1 MAITYINGAGG
12 AASPSWLTAAEKTRI
27 DTRLDGNVAFG
38 WSTGNMQAL
47 PRAAW
52 VHYVTF
58 YYNYNGNVGGGAIVF
73 DSAPTVVTFPQNP
86 NLLYWT
92 PQTTPARAYTV
103 LATNTISAA
112 MQDVNNAPYGF
123 TTATNF
129 NFCHNN
135 TTIVFI
141 EQSTLPLDL
150 NGEPW
155 TPTIPDER
163 IFTKDYNSYKMY
175 VGVAVNS
182 DSEYNNHLYQTKT
195 YKVGLR
201 WQSLRTGENYS
212 FDMAGRLVNN
222 SAFVTS
228 PSGIISTPF
237 YSFSYDTDNA
247 APYAK
252 ALRMPVGA
260 FENESDIPSEYSA
273 LTDIRA
279 ISEITL
285 QQLVDYM
292 QTQTAGANE
301 QDVFTEIFA
310 DFMDVNNTVI
320 ETKSCDY
327 SSLFGSDNIDINGGT
342 VNNPNDDP
350 SIDDTNVY
358 SDSIDLT
365 TPTLTATGVFN
376 RCYVLD
382 GNGVNDLCD
391 FLYNAS
397 DSVFDEIIDGVLTR
411 GNPIESLIDL
421 RLYPFDVRA
430 FTGAGTPE
438 FIKFGRTQTTVAAS
452 KLPHNANAVI
462 SLGSCVV
469 PRYYNSFLDY
479 EMDAKLYIPFCGVC
493 DLPIDRILNHT
504 LSIKLIVDYITG
516 ACCAVVYVDSLPLV
530 YQSGV
535 IGVSIPMTATDS
547 AEFGKSIIG
556 NLITG
561 ATQAA
566 GKNPAAAVGSFAD
579 AASKMWNGSDIQTA
593 GSSSPQVALY
603 QPKNAYLLLSI
614 VNPPSGV
621 YDDVYAA
628 SIGYATFM
636 AVSNISWMNGSGFT
650 IFDNVQLTV
659 GQATDAER
667 DEILSLLTSGV
678 YM

>member
-1 MAITYINGAGG
+1 MATITY
-12 AASPSWLTAAEKTRI
+12 
-27 DTRLDGNVAFG
+27 
-38 WSTGNMQAL
+38 
-47 PRAAW
+47 
-52 VHYVTF
+52 
-58 YYNYNGNVGGGAIVF
+58 YNGLAGDPI
-73 DSAPTVVTFPQNP
+73 
-86 NLLYWT
+86 
-92 PQTTPARAYTV
+92 PAW
-103 LATNTISAA
+103 L
-112 MQDVNNAPYGF
+112 
-123 TTATNF
+123 
-129 NFCHNN
+129 
-135 TTIVFI
+135 
-141 EQSTLPLDL
+141 
-150 NGEPW
+150 
-155 TPTIPDER
+155 TPTIKTAIDNKQNQELANISTLDQRTGHYIKFYANTGNISVFYYFFNAATTAYLPADNSAGYIDIDPTTTYGHQKTWYRRGSAEPVSFTRPWAAFPSGGASLSIADATQIYIEDANIAFDMGGNPYDPNAHDEH
-163 IFTKDYNSYKMY
+163 IFTKDYNTYKMY
-175 VGVAVNS
+175 VGVAVDENT
-182 DSEYNNHLYQTKT
+182 QKT
-195 YKVGLR
+195 GYIYATEVYKIHLR
-201 WQSLRTGENYS
+201 WQSLRTGESYS
-212 FDMAGRLVNN
+212 FDMAGRLVYN
-222 SAFVTS
+222 SATVFT
-228 PSGIISTPF
+228 PSSIPPAPF
-237 YSFSYDTDNA
+237 YSFSYNTDNA

-260 FENESDIPSEYSA
+260 FESSSDIPTDYAA
-273 LTDIRA
+273 LTDLRA
-279 ISEITL
+279 VSEITL

-310 DFMDVNNTVI
+310 DFMDVNESVI
-320 ETKSCDY
+320 DTKSCDY
-327 SSLFGSDNIDINGGT
+327 SSLFGSEDIDINSGT
-342 VNNPNDDP
+342 INNPNNDP
-350 SIDDTNVY
+350 SINDTNVY

-430 FTGAGTPE
+430 FTGAGTAE
-438 FIKFGRTQTTVAAS
+438 YIKFGRTQTTVAAS

-469 PRYYNSFLDY
+469 PRYYNNFLDY

-561 ATQAA
+561 ATQVA

-579 AASKMWNGSDIQTA
+579 AASKIWNGSDIQTA

-628 SIGYATFM
+628 TIGYATFM
-636 AVSNISWMNGSGFT
+636 PVSAISWVNGSGFT
-650 IFDNVQLTV
+650 VFDNVQLTV

>member
-1 MAITYINGAGG
+1 MAITFTNFMNSDPVPAWGSGFLSNGQRLADQTTAAWSADAKRYYVKYLINNSYAVFYIEVYFQ
-12 AASPSWLTAAEKTRI
+12 SPSAVMDFADRTAQNAYF
-27 DTRLDGNVAFG
+27 DGSGTGYTGTGATAQNVAYVG
-38 WSTGNMQAL
+38 AWSRSGGVVYTQIQPWGTSAL
-47 PRAAW
+47 SVRDTSYAIHVVDAT
-52 VHYVTF
+52 VQF
-58 YYNYNGNVGGGAIVF
+58 SFNGTPY
-73 DSAPTVVTFPQNP
+73 DPTV
-86 NLLYWT
+86 
-92 PQTTPARAYTV
+92 
-103 LATNTISAA
+103 
-112 MQDVNNAPYGF
+112 
-123 TTATNF
+123 
-129 NFCHNN
+129 H
-135 TTIVFI
+135 
-141 EQSTLPLDL
+141 
-150 NGEPW
+150 
-155 TPTIPDER
+155 DEH
-163 IFTKDYNSYKMY
+163 IFTKDYNTYKMY
-175 VGVAVNS
+175 VGVAVDENS
-182 DSEYNNHLYQTKT
+182 QKTGYIYTTET
-195 YKVGLR
+195 YKIRLR
-201 WQSLRTGENYS
+201 WQSLRTGDNYS
-212 FDMAGRLVNN
+212 FDMAGRLVFNT
-222 SAFVTS
+222 ATQLT
-228 PSGIISTPF
+228 PSTIPAAPF
-237 YSFSYDTDNA
+237 YSFSYSVDNA
-247 APYAK
+247 APYAR

-260 FENESDIPSEYSA
+260 FESSSDIPTDYAA
-273 LTDIRA
+273 LTDLRA
-279 ISEITL
+279 VSEITL

-310 DFMDVNNTVI
+310 DFMDVNETVI
-320 ETKSCDY
+320 DTKSCDY
-327 SSLFGSDNIDINGGT
+327 SSLFGSGDIDINGGT
-342 VNNPNDDP
+342 INNPNGEP

-469 PRYYNSFLDY
+469 PRYYNNFLDY
-479 EMDAKLYIPFCGVC
+479 EMTAKLYIPFCGVC
-493 DLPIDRILNHT
+493 DLPVDRILNHT

-561 ATQAA
+561 ATQTA

-579 AASKMWNGSDIQTA
+579 AASKIWNGSDIQTA

-628 SIGYATFM
+628 TIGYATFM
-636 AVSNISWMNGSGFT
+636 PVSAISWMNGSGFT
-650 IFDNVQLTV
+650 VFDNVQLTV